1 MSRQNYE
8 KIEFSFRHYLY
19 DHFGKTVIRI
29 QVAIAFILL
38 LLLPAA
44 NFFYPTDYSLKAG
57 IHGVSAI
64 LAIVVG
70 TYLTH
75 RAIPLIK
82 GMQVRLESLR
92 HWVLAATLLNLAG
105 AVSGNWIY
113 MRYRGQDGPRDWIL
127 ARVPNFHNVLME
139 FKEFV
144 SLFPFPLMLAAAFML
159 YYYGMPMQYR
169 RDIGRFVGVTILISW
184 SFLLLGFAA
193 GLVLAKL
200 RFV

>member
-1 MSRQNYE
+1 MSTTEYLHDYFS
-8 KIEFSFRHYLY
+8 KI
-19 DHFGKTVIRI
+19 VIRS
-29 QVAIAFILL
+29 QVAIALTLL

-44 NFFYPTDYSLKAG
+44 NFFYPTDYGMKAG

-64 LAIVVG
+64 LAIFVG

-75 RAIPLIK
+75 RAIPLLK
-82 GMQVRLESLR
+82 GMNVRLDSLR
-92 HWVLAATLLNLAG
+92 LWALAATLLNLAG
-105 AVSGNWIY
+105 AISGNWIY

-127 ARVPNFHNVLME
+127 SRVPMFHNVLME

-144 SLFPFPLMLAAAFML
+144 SLFPFPLMLAATFIL
-159 YYYGMPMQYR
+159 YFYGQPIQYR
-169 RDIGRFVGVTILISW
+169 RDITRFVGITILVSW
-184 SFLLLGFAA
+184 SFLALGFVA

>member
-1 MSRQNYE
+1 MHTGEY
-8 KIEFSFRHYLY
+8 IH
-19 DHFGKTVIRI
+19 DHFTKIVIRG
-29 QVAIAFILL
+29 QVAIALTLL

-64 LAIVVG
+64 LAIVIG

-92 HWVLAATLLNLAG
+92 RWVLIATVLNLAG
-105 AVSGNWIY
+105 AISGNWIY

-127 ARVPNFHNVLME
+127 ANVPDFHKVLME

-144 SLFPFPLMLAAAFML
+144 SLFPFPLMLAAAFTL
-159 YYYGMPMQYR
+159 YYYGMPIQYR
-169 RDIGRFVGVTILISW
+169 RDITRFVGITILVSW
-184 SFLLLGFAA
+184 SFLLLGFVA

>member
-1 MSRQNYE
+1 MHPGEYV
-8 KIEFSFRHYLY
+8 H
-19 DHFGKTVIRI
+19 DHFGKVVIRS
-29 QVAIAFILL
+29 QVAIAFTLL

-64 LAIVVG
+64 LAIVIG

-82 GMQVRLESLR
+82 GMHVRLESLR
-92 HWVLAATLLNLAG
+92 RWVLTATLLNLAG
-105 AVSGNWIY
+105 AISGNWIY
-113 MRYRGQDGPRDWIL
+113 MRYRGEEGPRDWIL
-127 ARVPNFHNVLME
+127 ANVQTFHNVLME

-144 SLFPFPLMLAAAFML
+144 SLFPFPLMLAATFML
-159 YYYGMPMQYR
+159 YYYGLPIQYR
-169 RDIGRFVGVTILISW
+169 RDMMRFVGITILVSW
-184 SFLLLGFAA
+184 SFLMLGFVA

>member
-1 MSRQNYE
+1 MPTGEY
-8 KIEFSFRHYLY
+8 RH
-19 DHFGKTVIRI
+19 DHFGKAVIRTQI
-29 QVAIAFILL
+29 AIALSLL

-44 NFFYPTDYSLKAG
+44 NFFYPTAYNLKAG

-64 LAIVVG
+64 LAVIVG

-82 GMQVRLESLR
+82 GMQVRFESLR
-92 HWVLAATLLNLAG
+92 LWVMTATVLNLAG

-113 MRYRGQDGPRDWIL
+113 MRYRGQEGPRDWIL
-127 ARVPNFHNVLME
+127 AHVPSFHNVLME
-139 FKEFV
+139 FKEFA
-144 SLFPFPLMLAAAFML
+144 SLFPFPLMVAACFALF
-159 YYYGMPMQYR
+159 YYGKSMQYR
-169 RDIGRFVGVTILISW
+169 RDIARFLGITLLISW
-184 SFLLLGFAA
+184 SFLMLGFVA